1 MKIYEVGNDEK
12 CGGCNWEVGTVYYA
26 TESQKD
32 ADEMY
37 EENEYGLASH
47 WYYSLM
53 KSGKASDKVVE
64 RGFFAPTE
72 KINWVKQLVDWQK
85 KEADSDE
92 FIRAVKFD
100 ALAERIFVFS
110 PKGDVFDLPI
120 NASPVD
126 YAFAVHTD
134 LGAYIKAA
142 KVNGKMIPLSYKL
155 KSSDV
160 VEIIKSKE
168 KRKPSH
174 DWLEFVVTTEARREI
189 EKHLRKEGLKS

>member
-1 MKIYEVGNDEK
+1 
-12 CGGCNWEVGTVYYA
+12 
-26 TESQKD
+26 
-32 ADEMY
+32 
-37 EENEYGLASH
+37 
-47 WYYSLM
+47 M

>member
-1 MKIYEVGNDEK
+1 MH
-12 CGGCNWEVGTVYYA
+12 
-26 TESQKD
+26 
-32 ADEMY
+32 

-53 KSGKASDKVVE
+53 KSGKASDKIVE
-64 RGFFAPTE
+64 QGFFAPTE

-110 PKGDVFDLPI
+110 PKGDVYDLPSGATPI
-120 NASPVD
+120 DFAAS
-126 YAFAVHTD
+126 VHTD
-134 LGAYIKAA
+134 LLKYIKGA
-142 KVNGKMIPLSYKL
+142 KIDGKVVPLDYHLRSGQI
-155 KSSDV
+155 
-160 VEIIKSKE
+160 VEIFKTKDERRPNS
-168 KRKPSH
+168 
-174 DWLEFVVTTEARREI
+174 DWLQFAVTNIARREI